1 MGGKSDELVQG
12 NVHVEL
18 LVQER
23 GGDLLDPKVSTG
35 LRLLGPGLQCL
46 TDNLRSA
53 PFQHY
58 FFEVE
63 MDDLTAFD

>member
-12 NVHVEL
+12 NVQIEL

-35 LRLLGPGLQCL
+35 FKLLGPSLRCL
-46 TDNLRSA
+46 TDNLHFVL
-53 PFQHY
+53 FQHY